1 MHMFTQSK
9 IISLPPPQ
17 DSWPPRVKCEN
28 RLDGKEFTWGE
39 KKRER
44 EKSYRPQLKKNPLYA
59 PGDEEK
65 L

>member
-17 DSWPPRVKCEN
+17 DSWPPQVKCEN
-28 RLDGKEFTWGE
+28 RLGGKEFTWGGG
-39 KKRER
+39 